1 LYSKSVKTTEAQRA
15 QSRTEDFFGSRRCSM
30 ETSFRFKKDALCSL
44 RVLCVSVV
52 KADLRDPLGVA
63 LGGGHPV
70 LSTAEGTMNV

>member
-1 LYSKSVKTTEAQRA
+1 
-15 QSRTEDFFGSRRCSM
+15 M
-30 ETSFRFKKDALCSL
+30 ETSFRFEKDALCSL